1 MLEDE
6 FKFFKDN
13 HDSLF
18 KEYPNKHIVIKDKK
32 VLYSDDTFE
41 GALSL
46 AIAGGLE
53 VGTFIIQY
61 CSAGVEGY
69 TQTFHSRVIFA

>member
-1 MLEDE
+1 MLEDD

-13 HDSLF
+13 HDAIFS
-18 KEYPNKHIVIKDKK
+18 EYPNKHVVIKGKE

-41 GALSL
+41 GALTK
-46 AIAGGLE
+46 AINGGLE
-53 VGTFIIQY
+53 VGTFLIQH
-61 CSAGVEGY
+61 CSAGDEGY